1 MDKVVTVEK
10 VLVCGDFNFHV
21 GSDMGTFGEVHR
33 SFGIRQ
39 INDGGIR
46 FLDWAVDKGLRSM
59 NTCFQK
65 TKSRLTTFR
74 SGENETIIDYILV
87 NNRSTVKHVKVIR
100 GEEIMSQHC
109 LMLMDMV
116 FKKKIRKKVKFRKKL
131 KLWWLTESDVKE
143 EFVDGVNNNCDGNED
158 WCGLKRKLL
167 DVASEVCGYS
177 KGKQGILIRSSRIKM
192 WLRLRVE
199 RESYLGFGNK
209 VGMKKL
215 GRDLAGQK
223 DMLRK

>member
-1 MDKVVTVEK
+1 MDKVVTIEK

-21 GSDMGTFGEVHR
+21 GSDMGTFGGVHR

-39 INDGGIR
+39 INDAGIR
-46 FLDWAVDKGLRSM
+46 FLDGAVDKELRSI
-59 NTCFQK
+59 NTCLQK

-109 LMLMDMV
+109 LMLMYMV

-131 KLWWLTESDVKE
+131 NLCWLTQSDVKE
-143 EFVDGVNNNCDGNED
+143 EFANGVNNNCDGNED

-167 DVASEVCGYS
+167 DVASEVCGYT
-177 KGKQGILIRSSRIKM
+177 KGKPRH
-192 WLRLRVE
+192 
-199 RESYLGFGNK
+199 FNT
-209 VGMKKL
+209 
-215 GRDLAGQK
+215 
-223 DMLRK
+223 